1 MDNATKA
8 KALFAI
14 YKHLSFRAR
23 FQPETHLALRK
34 VEKIKRAFSFYGLDT
49 MWTGRLEELAK
60 LFDEFQ
66 FARTYTNEFGKTGF
80 KLVGALNVNQ

>member
-1 MDNATKA
+1 MDNLTKA

-14 YKHLSFRAR
+14 NQNLSYPAR

-34 VEKIKRAFSFYGLDT
+34 VEKIKDAFRFYNLET
-49 MWTGRLEELAK
+49 MWKGRLEQLAQ

-80 KLVGALNVNQ
+80 TLVA